1 MRGGDGMIERQWI
14 VEQEFIN
21 QLKWIF
27 DQVITEASDIS
38 KLRNGDELIA
48 AVYRIFKEIKIAEN
62 GVEVTA

>member
-1 MRGGDGMIERQWI
+1 MIERQWI

-21 QLKWIF
+21 QLKWIA
-27 DQVITEASDIS
+27 DQVINESSDIR

-48 AVYRIFKEIKIAEN
+48 AVYRISKEIRIAEK